1 MVVDGSSTGQE
12 LVFAALR
19 QALED
24 FDRAVELRL
33 DRFADPERRP
43 LDGRRLSIYR
53 RKERKI
59 LSIRH
64 IF

>member
-19 QALED
+19 QVLED
-24 FDRAVELRL
+24 FDRSVELRL
-33 DRFADPERRP
+33 DRFADAERRP

-59 LSIRH
+59 LSIH
-64 IF
+64 HVF